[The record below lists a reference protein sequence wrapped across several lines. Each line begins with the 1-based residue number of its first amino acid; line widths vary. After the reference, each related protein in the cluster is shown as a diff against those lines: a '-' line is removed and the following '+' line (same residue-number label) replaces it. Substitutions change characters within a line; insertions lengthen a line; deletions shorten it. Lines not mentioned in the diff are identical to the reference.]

1 MSEDSGTN
9 SESSDSESE
18 VIWVSKP
25 VTLPNNCNNVPNAS
39 SVDHNNHLNSSV
51 EQMGS
56 GGTLSFTFSENSR
69 QRSGLENSSTVDPGY
84 QIQDSGSFY
93 NTISSENSSAL
104 RDNVSQNCESS
115 QSTIH
120 SDLPYI
126 RRSTRVRNPPNRYGD
141 WVVGEHEAQV
151 WYV

>member
-1 MSEDSGTN
+1 MFLSDDEFISSNTTKSVWKHTNVKHTMSEDSGTN

-69 QRSGLENSSTVDPGY
+69 QRSGLENSSTVDLDIKSRIVVHFIIQFQAKILPHCVIMY
-84 QIQDSGSFY
+84 RKIVNRASLQFIQIY
-93 NTISSENSSAL
+93 LI
-104 RDNVSQNCESS
+104 
-115 QSTIH
+115 
-120 SDLPYI
+120 
-126 RRSTRVRNPPNRYGD
+126 
-141 WVVGEHEAQV
+141 
-151 WYV
+151 